1 MRFGFR
7 QMNNLLRDIEELLPR
22 PVGRPSHKPIVWYK
36 GGAGAES
43 HTVAGVIRCER
54 PCILTRT
61 EVGERMAA
69 VLGVKKEIPV
79 KVAKR

>member
-1 MRFGFR
+1 MGRKWR
-7 QMNNLLRDIEELLPR
+7 NL
-22 PVGRPSHKPIVWYK
+22 